1 MKCRKLLKTRL
12 RWIAFATLF
21 APLVSMSSARP
32 FCSALSNTLTENL
45 AESEVATQAM
55 QKSLKRQSVNAV
67 LAARILLGIDAAF
80 SCYLSLGGELA
91 LERCKQLDPGSAR
104 RAEAIFPLI
113 NRRAIEDAGEAA
125 VDKK

>member
-1 MKCRKLLKTRL
+1 MSILFSAFEYFDRKSRRVGGGHASDAEIVEEAISKRS
-12 RWIAFATLF
+12 IGGQD
-21 APLVSMSSARP
+21 LV
-32 FCSALSNTLTENL
+32 
-45 AESEVATQAM
+45 
-55 QKSLKRQSVNAV
+55 
-67 LAARILLGIDAAF
+67 GIDAAF